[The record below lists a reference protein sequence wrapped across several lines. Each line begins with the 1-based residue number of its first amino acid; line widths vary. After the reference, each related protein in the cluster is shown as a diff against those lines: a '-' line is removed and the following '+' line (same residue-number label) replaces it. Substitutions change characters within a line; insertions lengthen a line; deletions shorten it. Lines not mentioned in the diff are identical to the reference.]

1 MLQDLYA
8 WMYVNDNILMQMLFL
23 ILNLTW
29 YLCVCVCILCWV
41 VSKKSFFFFFNYK
54 KQDNFTCY
62 TVVDH
67 YRVSLSSSLQQ
78 SMKFASQSNIKLI
91 FLYIYGIFYF

>member
-29 YLCVCVCILCWV
+29 YLCVCVYTLLGCKQ
-41 VSKKSFFFFFNYK
+41 KKFFFFFYYK